1 MSHADEMTCLLYLE
15 GQLERSRALELSAHV
30 EQCPECRALLRALE
44 HESHWLERA
53 LVEEDEAV
61 PAHLDALPARE
72 AVPWGGMVASGFAA
86 AAAYTLWTGVIE
98 PWRAQLT
105 QAGFGETNLLTMLFF
120 GGVFWKGWGAM
131 TNILEIVATATLGIL
146 TLVLLRRGWRR
157 WMTVPVVMGALAAA
171 LALPPSASAA
181 EFRKGPT
188 FTLAEQ
194 ETVKTDLVVSAEKCQ
209 IDGKVDGDL
218 IFFGRRLTV
227 NGQVTGDVIAFAQFI
242 RIDGPVDGNVRG
254 FSSLLSLAA
263 PVGKNVTAFA
273 GNVELE
279 KKSQVGGGALLFAG
293 ETTLDGRINRDLA
306 SFTGKAILN
315 GFVGGDAQ
323 LRGGNLTIGSSAEMN
338 GRASYEGQH
347 RPEVSS
353 QAKLASPLEI
363 HVVHRPSRYLTV
375 RYYVRQA
382 LGWAAAF
389 LLGMLIALLMPGF
402 FSNVVRSTR
411 NAGLSFGLGAIVLLA
426 GVLLALISVLLLLV
440 GVPVGMAILL
450 LYAPAIYASQVFVG
464 CFLGEK
470 LLGPSSSSGEAL
482 GRLAIGLLVIRVLAM
497 IPILKVLVWI
507 AVILWGVGAL
517 TLSLYGRSR
526 TRPSAPTAEPAL
538 G

>member
-1 MSHADEMTCLLYLE
+1 
-15 GQLERSRALELSAHV
+15 
-30 EQCPECRALLRALE
+30 
-44 HESHWLERA
+44 
-53 LVEEDEAV
+53 
-61 PAHLDALPARE
+61 
-72 AVPWGGMVASGFAA
+72 
-86 AAAYTLWTGVIE
+86 
-98 PWRAQLT
+98 
-105 QAGFGETNLLTMLFF
+105 
-120 GGVFWKGWGAM
+120 
-131 TNILEIVATATLGIL
+131 
-146 TLVLLRRGWRR
+146 
-157 WMTVPVVMGALAAA
+157 
-171 LALPPSASAA
+171 
-181 EFRKGPT
+181 
-188 FTLAEQ
+188 
-194 ETVKTDLVVSAEKCQ
+194 
-209 IDGKVDGDL
+209 
-218 IFFGRRLTV
+218 
-227 NGQVTGDVIAFAQFI
+227 
-242 RIDGPVDGNVRG
+242 VDGNVRG

-263 PVGKNVTAFA
+263 PVGKNVSAFA

-279 KKSQVGGGALLFAG
+279 KKSQVGGGALLFAR
-293 ETTLDGRINRDLA
+293 EATLDGRINRDLA
-306 SFTGKAILN
+306 SFTGKTILN

-363 HVVHRPSRYLTV
+363 HMVHRPSRYLTV

-402 FSNVVRSTR
+402 FTDVARSTR

-440 GVPVGMAILL
+440 GVPVGVALLL

-470 LLGPSSSSGEAL
+470 LLGPSSGSGEVL
-482 GRLAIGLLVIRVLAM
+482 GRLAFGLLVIRVLAM
-497 IPILKVLVWI
+497 IPIVKVLVWI

-526 TRPSAPTAEPAL
+526 TQPPAAAAGPAL